1 MTNPK
6 KPFYKRLPIIQLI
19 GLLIG
24 AIAGYIYYIKVGCA
38 SGTCPLTSN
47 PWISTLWGAA
57 FGYLVFDMFAGKK
70 KRKAR
75 SETEEG
81 EK

>member
-1 MTNPK
+1 MNSK
-6 KPFYKRLPIIQLI
+6 KPFHKRLPIIQLI

-47 PWISTLWGAA
+47 PWITTLWGAIA
-57 FGYLVFDMFAGKK
+57 GYLVFDIFAGKK
-70 KRKAR
+70 KRKGG
-75 SETEEG
+75 SGTEEG